1 MNKRMLFTAIVL
13 LIGAG
18 MAIAAPAGKPIIW
31 TGIVTDDMCG
41 ASSTKADCVTECVK
55 DHGAKYA
62 FLESKSQNV
71 YVLNPQS
78 DAAAHAGQTVVVKG
92 TLDEGSKTITATSI
106 TAQPDKGG
114 K

>member
-13 LIGAG
+13 LVSAG
-18 MAIAAPAGKPIIW
+18 LTIAAPAGKPIIW

-41 ASSTKADCVTECVK
+41 ASSTKADCVAECVK

-62 FLESKSQNV
+62 FVESKSQKV
-71 YVLNPQS
+71 YILNPQN
-78 DAAAHAGQTVVVKG
+78 DAAQHAGQNVVVKG
-92 TLDEGSKTITATSI
+92 TLDEGANTITATSI
-106 TAQPDKGG
+106 TPPAKGA